1 MADFVIF
8 AGVNGAGKSTLYNT
22 IIPTL
27 DLGVRINT
35 DEIVREIGDW
45 RSGKDQIRA
54 GRIALDIRRDCI
66 EKNLSFNQETTLT
79 GKNIIKA
86 IKEIKEKG
94 YTLHLYYIG
103 LESAEI
109 SKERIKNRVLN
120 GGHNIPS
127 DVIDK
132 RYKET
137 FENLKEILPL
147 VDYAKIYDNSN
158 KYKLCYAK
166 FSSSY
171 IKVSNDTPLWL
182 KNVLKDIIQ
191 KNF

>member
-1 MADFVIF
+1 M
-8 AGVNGAGKSTLYNT
+8 
-22 IIPTL
+22 
-27 DLGVRINT
+27 
-35 DEIVREIGDW
+35 
-45 RSGKDQIRA
+45 
-54 GRIALDIRRDCI
+54 
-66 EKNLSFNQETTLT
+66 
-79 GKNIIKA
+79 
-86 IKEIKEKG
+86 
-94 YTLHLYYIG
+94 
-103 LESAEI
+103 
-109 SKERIKNRVLN
+109 RIKNRVLN

-182 KNVLKDIIQ
+182 KNVLKDII
-191 KNF
+191 

>member
-27 DLGVRINT
+27 DLGVRINI

-182 KNVLKDIIQ
+182 ENVLKDII
-191 KNF
+191 

>member
-22 IIPTL
+22 MISTL

-45 RSGKDQIRA
+45 RNGKDQIRA
-54 GRIALDIRRDCI
+54 GRIALDIRRDCL
-66 EKNLSFNQETTLT
+66 EKNISFNQETTLT
-79 GKNIIKA
+79 GKNILKA
-86 IKEIKEKG
+86 IREIKKKG
-94 YTLHLYYIG
+94 YKLHLYYIG

-109 SKERIKNRVLN
+109 SKERIKNRVLK
-120 GGHNIPS
+120 GGHDIPS
-127 DVIDK
+127 EVIDK

-147 VDYAKIYDNSN
+147 VDYARIYDNSN
-158 KYKLCYAK
+158 RYKLCYSK

-171 IKVSNDTPLWL
+171 IKVCDKTPLWL
-182 KNVLKDIIQ
+182 EKVLKDII
-191 KNF
+191 